1 MRQALTCAGIIQHY
15 LNLGVSRYDENYYM
29 ANDLRILNLKQTER
43 SDEAAVQIQTGF
55 WKGQ

>member
-29 ANDLRILNLKQTER
+29 ANDWRILNLKQTER

-55 WKGQ
+55 